1 MKSTWRGTC
10 AGDLCPPPLR
20 RQGIY
25 IKGKKRSIATH
36 TRIRKFIYLFISR
49 LRGRVRRALDKA
61 ERRRERL
68 DLAHPIS
75 SSLLPWTEVIC
86 ACADFRLETADFG
99 DRFSE
104 GGGGGE
110 EEEMVVGVFRWGECV
125 SAFKPP
131 ILLKYFVTLLF
142 VLFRSDLDS
151 FRLPRE
157 WYSRVGFLPEKEE
170 EERRKRKAAE
180 EEEEEGED
188 GKRRRGGGKENR

>member
-1 MKSTWRGTC
+1 M
-10 AGDLCPPPLR
+10 
-20 RQGIY
+20 
-25 IKGKKRSIATH
+25 
-36 TRIRKFIYLFISR
+36 
-49 LRGRVRRALDKA
+49 
-61 ERRRERL
+61 
-68 DLAHPIS
+68 S

-110 EEEMVVGVFRWGECV
+110 EEEMVVGVFRLGGGMGCV

-131 ILLKYFVTLLF
+131 IENLVEYFVTLLF

-157 WYSRVGFLPEKEE
+157 WYSRVGFLPERKEEE

-180 EEEEEGED
+180 EEEEGD
-188 GKRRRGGGKENR
+188 GKRRRAGEKENR